1 MRQIMPLV
9 TLGAG
14 RANMGNIQRRA
25 RIGCW
30 QDAVAAVAVDANG
43 GNRQSR
49 FAEAMPVDAHQIR
62 FRGLRVTL
70 AADLDHDLQP
80 GGRASLLAEQG
91 LEWERLRLCR
101 VDFRRVS
108 RQEVEAARIAAVAV
122 GAIDAVFP

>member
-1 MRQIMPLV
+1 MRQIMPLVTIGASRLALGLGPRFPVWRRLGVAAMHALLQPLFDEPV

-49 FAEAMPVDAHQIR
+49 FAEALPRDAHQKR
-62 FRGLRVTL
+62 
-70 AADLDHDLQP
+70 
-80 GGRASLLAEQG
+80 
-91 LEWERLRLCR
+91 
-101 VDFRRVS
+101 
-108 RQEVEAARIAAVAV
+108 
-122 GAIDAVFP
+122 